1 MLSVRETQRGCRI
14 RLGWARGNDS
24 HGFRHNRT
32 SPCLLGLFAEE
43 LPALNARMERGN
55 ESSRWL
61 EVGPRPLIAVHY
73 IAGGGVG
80 LFVRGARGTRSGLV
94 REHLF
99 PHREFL
105 SAALDRPVT
114 RLPENFLLGHSLRGD
129 MMDRT
134 NWPSAIAWFAEQSPI
149 YESALAALQK
159 RQADFC

>member
-1 MLSVRETQRGCRI
+1 
-14 RLGWARGNDS
+14 
-24 HGFRHNRT
+24 
-32 SPCLLGLFAEE
+32 
-43 LPALNARMERGN
+43 MERGN

-114 RLPENFLLGHSLRGD
+114 RLPENFLLGHRLRGD